1 MLRGLG
7 SSVICSQV
15 LMKGKRQ
22 WRESGSETGLKMR
35 RESVNVR
42 DIRVVVGVDV
52 VLLHGLTG
60 KGKMC

>member
-1 MLRGLG
+1 
-7 SSVICSQV
+7 
-15 LMKGKRQ
+15 
-22 WRESGSETGLKMR
+22 LKMR